1 MCRPL
6 GPVNLER
13 LSEEEFCWIFKK
25 GLPVKDV
32 LKYSTVLF
40 YNFKYKPL
48 IKCPNVWVYQNLNKN
63 IVSCISN
70 AKYKFTN
77 MSAH

>member
-25 GLPVKDV
+25 GLPVKDA

-40 YNFKYKPL
+40 YNSKYEQL
-48 IKCPNVWVYQNLNKN
+48 IKCPNV
-63 IVSCISN
+63 
-70 AKYKFTN
+70 
-77 MSAH
+77 